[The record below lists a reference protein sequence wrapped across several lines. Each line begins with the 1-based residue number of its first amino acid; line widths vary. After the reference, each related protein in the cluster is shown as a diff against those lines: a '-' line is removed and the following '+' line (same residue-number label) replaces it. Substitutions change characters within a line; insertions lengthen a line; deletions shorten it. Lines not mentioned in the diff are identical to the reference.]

1 MQEEGEEE
9 EEEEAEGSEFSEGAE
24 EEEEEGGNSSLH
36 QYFLSPFQGEDTSHQ
51 AGSRNIVIDIITN
64 MHLIRIFNI

>member
-1 MQEEGEEE
+1 MQEVGEE
-9 EEEEAEGSEFSEGAE
+9 EEEEAEGSEFSDGA

-36 QYFLSPFQGEDTSHQ
+36 QYFLSPFQGGDTSHQ

>member
-1 MQEEGEEE
+1 MQEEGEE
-9 EEEEAEGSEFSEGAE
+9 EEEEAEGSEFSEGA

>member
-1 MQEEGEEE
+1 MQEEGE
-9 EEEEAEGSEFSEGAE
+9 EEEEAEGSEFSEGA

>member
-9 EEEEAEGSEFSEGAE
+9 EEEEAEGSEFSEGA
-24 EEEEEGGNSSLH
+24 EEEEGGNSSLH